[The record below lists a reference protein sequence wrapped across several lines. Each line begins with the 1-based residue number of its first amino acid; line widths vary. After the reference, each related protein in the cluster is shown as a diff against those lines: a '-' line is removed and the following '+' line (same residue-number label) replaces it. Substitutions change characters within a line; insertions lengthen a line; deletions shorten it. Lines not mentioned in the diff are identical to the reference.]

1 MPENDTPALEPLRP
15 HDPDRV
21 GRYRLAG
28 RLGAGGMGVVYAG
41 SAADGRRVAIKV
53 VRPELAHDPDFRDRF
68 SREVSLLD
76 RVRGRCV
83 ARVVDA
89 DPGGA
94 LPWFATEYLPG
105 PTLDRRIDRHGPM
118 SGDELHGLAVGL
130 AEALAALHSRE
141 VVHRDLKPSNL
152 ILAPDGPKVVDFGIA
167 RALDETMM
175 TRTGVILG
183 SSGWI
188 SPEHYRG
195 DAVGPPADVY
205 AWGLI
210 VYFAATG
217 RLPYGPGRPEV
228 VAARVLNTTLDTAGL
243 PDRYREMVERA
254 LAKDPRARPS
264 SSELLAAVATPLGHE
279 DPLTAATAFLDRTWI
294 MPPGPDDPAWE
305 YARRRPS
312 RRRTYLLGGG
322 VAAAAVTA
330 AVVAG
335 LLVFLPSDSLLAHVG
350 SGQASPRDGAP
361 TSSAPAP
368 STAAP
373 TPTGLRGSRIH
384 NNSGLSYVVPTG
396 WTSTQSTGMSGGADD
411 CLTPQEFD
419 KSICGHGGLEIQTW
433 AKGEQPDYDTPTGW
447 ANYGDAGNLPG
458 CVSDTS
464 GDLTKAITAD
474 GVTVRGTRPVGG
486 RTAVYRE
493 YRLQC
498 RNGWSST
505 PRLWWLPQSGV
516 LMETI
521 ELPDRYR
528 DTVDAIAR
536 SIELTGYE
544 RPDPPT
550 G

>member
-1 MPENDTPALEPLRP
+1 MPENDTSAMEPLRP

-21 GRYRLAG
+21 GPYRLAG

-41 SAADGRRVAIKV
+41 LAADGRRVAIKV
-53 VRPELAHDPDFRDRF
+53 VRPELAYDPDFRDRF

-83 ARVVDA
+83 ARVMDA

-105 PTLDRRIDRHGPM
+105 PTLDRRIDRSGPM
-118 SGDELHGLAVGL
+118 SGDELHGLATGL
-130 AEALAALHSRE
+130 AEALVALHSRE

-167 RALDETMM
+167 RALDETTM

-195 DAVGPPADVY
+195 EAVGTPADVY

-217 RLPYGPGRPEV
+217 RRPYGSGRPEV
-228 VAARVLNTTLDTAGL
+228 VAARALNTTPDMGDL
-243 PDRYREMVERA
+243 PDRYRAMVERA
-254 LAKDPRARPS
+254 LAKVPATRPT
-264 SSELLAAVATPLGHE
+264 SSELLSAVATPLGQE
-279 DPLTAATAFLDRTWI
+279 DPLRAATAFLDRTWA

-305 YARRRPS
+305 HARRRSS

-322 VAAAAVTA
+322 AVAVTA
-330 AVVAG
+330 AAVAG
-335 LLVFLPSDSLLAHVG
+335 LLVFLPSTSLFAHAG
-350 SGQASPRDGAP
+350 SKPAASRTETPASS
-361 TSSAPAP
+361 TSA
-368 STAAP
+368 TP
-373 TPTGLRGSRIH
+373 TPTGLRGSRIR
-384 NNSGLSYVVPTG
+384 NDSGLSYVVPTG
-396 WTSTQSTGMSGGADD
+396 WTSHQAAGESGDNE
-411 CLTPQEFD
+411 CLTPEEFD
-419 KSICGHGGLEIQTW
+419 GSICAHGGLTIQVW
-433 AKGEQPDYDTPTGW
+433 AKGEQPDYDDAKGW
-447 ANYGDAGNLPG
+447 ASSGDAGGLTG
-458 CVSDTS
+458 CIPDTR

-474 GVTVRGTRPVGG
+474 GVTARGTRTVGG

-498 RNGWSST
+498 RNGWKST
-505 PRLWWLPQSGV
+505 PRLWWLPQSGILLQTV
-516 LMETI
+516 

-536 SIELTGYE
+536 SVELTGYE
-544 RPDPPT
+544 RPDPPA

>member
-1 MPENDTPALEPLRP
+1 MPENDTPALEPLKP

-21 GRYRLAG
+21 GRFRLAG

-41 SAADGRRVAIKV
+41 SGADGRRVAIKV
-53 VRPELAHDPDFRDRF
+53 VRPELAHDPDFRERF

-94 LPWFATEYLPG
+94 LPWFATEFLPG

-130 AEALAALHSRE
+130 AEALVALHSRE

-167 RALDETMM
+167 RALDETTM

-210 VYFAATG
+210 LYLAATG
-217 RLPYGPGRPEV
+217 RRPYGTGRPEV
-228 VAARVLNTTLDTAGL
+228 LAARVLNTTVDTSGL
-243 PDRYREMVERA
+243 PDRYRELVERA
-254 LAKDPRARPS
+254 LAKDPQARPS
-264 SSELLAAVATPLGHE
+264 SPELLSAVATPLGHE
-279 DPLTAATAFLDRTWI
+279 DPLMAATAFLDRTWV

-305 YARRRPS
+305 SARRRPS
-312 RRRTYLLGGG
+312 RRTYLLGGG

-330 AVVAG
+330 AVIAG
-335 LLVFLPSDSLLAHVG
+335 LVVLLPSDSQAG
-350 SGQASPRDGAP
+350 SGRASPRDKTPAS
-361 TSSAPAP
+361 SSAA
-368 STAAP
+368 STNE
-373 TPTGLRGSRIH
+373 LRGSRVH
-384 NNSGLSYVVPTG
+384 NDSGLSYIVPTG
-396 WTSTQSTGMSGGADD
+396 WTSNRGSGEFAGDD
-411 CLTPQEFD
+411 CLTPKEFD
-419 KSICGHGGLEIQTW
+419 RSICAHGGLAIQAW
-433 AKGEQPDYDTPTGW
+433 AKGEQPDYDGPKGW
-447 ANYGDAGNLPG
+447 ANSGDPG
-458 CVSDTS
+458 DLTSCIPDAS

-474 GVTVRGTRPVGG
+474 GVTFRGTRPVGG
-486 RTAVYRE
+486 QTAIYRE

-498 RNGWSST
+498 RDGFSST
-505 PRLWWLPQSGV
+505 PRLWWQPESGILLQTV
-516 LMETI
+516 
-521 ELPDRYR
+521 ELPERYR
-528 DTVDAIAR
+528 ATVDAITR

-544 RPDPPT
+544 RPDPT

>member
-1 MPENDTPALEPLRP
+1 MPENDTPAMEPLRP

-21 GRYRLAG
+21 GPYRLAG

-41 SAADGRRVAIKV
+41 LGADGHRVAIKV
-53 VRPELAHDPDFRDRF
+53 VRPDLAYDPDFRDRF

-105 PTLDRRIDRHGPM
+105 PTLDRRIARSGPM
-118 SGDELHGLAVGL
+118 SGDELHGLATGL
-130 AEALAALHSRE
+130 AEALVALHSRG
-141 VVHRDLKPSNL
+141 VVHRDLKPSKL

-167 RALDETMM
+167 RALDETTM

-195 DAVGPPADVY
+195 EAVGPPADVY

-217 RLPYGPGRPEV
+217 RLPYGSGRPEV
-228 VAARVLNTTLDTAGL
+228 IAARVLNTALDPGDL
-243 PDRYREMVERA
+243 PDRYRATLERA
-254 LAKDPRARPS
+254 LAKDPAVRPS
-264 SSELLAAVATPLGHE
+264 SSDLLSAVAAPLGHE
-279 DPLTAATAFLDRTWI
+279 DPLTAATAFLDRTWAI
-294 MPPGPDDPAWE
+294 PSGPDDPAWE
-305 YARRRPS
+305 HARRRSS

-322 VAAAAVTA
+322 VAAAA

-335 LLVFLPSDSLLAHVG
+335 LLVLLPTGSIFAHAG
-350 SGQASPRDGAP
+350 SRSASPGAR
-361 TSSAPAP
+361 TPAS

-373 TPTGLRGSRIH
+373 TPAELHGSRIR
-384 NNSGLSYVVPTG
+384 NDSGLSYVVPTG
-396 WTSTQSTGMSGGADD
+396 WTSHQASGESGDDD

-419 KSICGHGGLEIQTW
+419 GSICAHGGLTIQVW
-433 AKGEQPDYDTPTGW
+433 AKGEQPNYDDPKGW
-447 ANYGDAGNLPG
+447 ANSGDPG
-458 CVSDTS
+458 ELTGCIPDAS

-474 GVTVRGTRPVGG
+474 GVTVRGTRPMGG

-498 RNGWSST
+498 RNGWKST
-505 PRLWWLPQSGV
+505 PRLWWLPQSGILLQTV
-516 LMETI
+516 

-536 SIELTGYE
+536 SIELTGYD

>member
-53 VRPELAHDPDFRDRF
+53 VRPELAHDPAFRDRF

-130 AEALAALHSRE
+130 AEALVALHLRE

-167 RALDETMM
+167 RALDETTM
-175 TRTGVILG
+175 TRTGMILG

-210 VYFAATG
+210 VYYAATG

-264 SSELLAAVATPLGHE
+264 SAELLSVVATPLGYE

-294 MPPGPDDPAWE
+294 MPPVPDDPAWE
-305 YARRRPS
+305 YARRRVS

-335 LLVFLPSDSLLAHVG
+335 LLVFLPSESLWAHAG
-350 SGQASPRDGAP
+350 SGQASPSAETP

-373 TPTGLRGSRIH
+373 APTGLRGSRIH

-396 WTSTQSTGMSGGADD
+396 WTSTQSTGESGGADD

-419 KSICGHGGLEIQTW
+419 KSICGHGGLEIQSW

-458 CVSDTS
+458 CVPDTS

-474 GVTVRGTRPVGG
+474 GVTVRATRPVGD

-498 RNGWSST
+498 RNGFSST